1 MKDYECAVI
10 FAPNTG
16 GEDLETATK
25 KYSEVITSRGGELT
39 ELDNWG
45 KRTLAYE
52 INYHRE
58 GFYYFFRFKAGNEV
72 INELNRQLRIDERVI
87 RHMIVRDEFKDRP
100 QFKST
105 RDHAG
110 ADAPRQETPRVAT
123 PEPETTPPATPKPET
138 TRPATGEGE

>member
-1 MKDYECAVI
+1 LKDYECAVI
-10 FAPNTG
+10 FAPTTG

-25 KYSEVITSRGGELT
+25 KYSEVITSRGGELA

-58 GFYYFFRFKAGNEV
+58 GFYYFYRFKGGNEI

-87 RHMIVRDEFKDRP
+87 RHMIVRDELKDRP

-105 RDHAG
+105 RDHAS
-110 ADAPRQETPRVAT
+110 AETPQ
-123 PEPETTPPATPKPET
+123 PKSE
-138 TRPATGEGE
+138 EGE